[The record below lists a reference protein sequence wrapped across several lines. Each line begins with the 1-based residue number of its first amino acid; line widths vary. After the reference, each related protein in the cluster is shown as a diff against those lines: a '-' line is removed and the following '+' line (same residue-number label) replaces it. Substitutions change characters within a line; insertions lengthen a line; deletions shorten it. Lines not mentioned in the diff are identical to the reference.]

1 MCDNYKACISLIV
14 FILKT
19 CCFNH
24 IYGFENYLSNHKYI
38 LSYSNLYLLGPYFYL
53 FLDIVLMYLYRCL
66 SHIMIVNICLLSVT
80 EIFTGLKSIHNT
92 YRCYHPSALPAMS
105 TVTFGGSS
113 GILQSSDVEAS
124 DVCPCD
130 VTAVRCWS
138 GGLRTSQGF
147 ALADEH

>member
-1 MCDNYKACISLIV
+1 MSYCTDHIYYLYMCDNYKACISLNV

-66 SHIMIVNICLLSVT
+66 SHIMIVNMYLFVCYRDFYWIKIHPQHLSV
-80 EIFTGLKSIHNT
+80 FSSI
-92 YRCYHPSALPAMS
+92 PPPAML
-105 TVTFGGSS
+105 TRVTNT
-113 GILQSSDVEAS
+113 IYYEL
-124 DVCPCD
+124 
-130 VTAVRCWS
+130 
-138 GGLRTSQGF
+138 
-147 ALADEH
+147 